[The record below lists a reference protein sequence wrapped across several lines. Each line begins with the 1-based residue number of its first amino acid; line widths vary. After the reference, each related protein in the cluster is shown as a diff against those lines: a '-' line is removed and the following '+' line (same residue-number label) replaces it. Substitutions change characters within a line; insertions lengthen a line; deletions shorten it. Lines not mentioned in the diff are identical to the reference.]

1 MGTIV
6 KATLG
11 EEKFYTEVVAGD
23 NMLITDEPL
32 DKGGHNKGFNPH
44 EILATS
50 LASCTAATLKM
61 YLDRKEW
68 NVGNIIV
75 EVNLD
80 KFPETNTATFTRTI
94 SFSSFDPDEEQL
106 KKILLIAE
114 KCPVHKTLT
123 GNIEIN
129 TKINTNA

>member
-1 MGTIV
+1 MGIQV
-6 KATLG
+6 KAILG
-11 EEKFYTEVVAGD
+11 EEKFYTEVFAG
-23 NMLITDEPL
+23 NNKLVTDEPF
-32 DKGGHNKGFNPH
+32 DKGGQNKGFDPH

-61 YLDRKEW
+61 YIDRKEW

-75 EVNLD
+75 EVNLE
-80 KFPETNTATFTRTI
+80 KFPETNSATFTRTI
-94 SFSSFDPDEEQL
+94 SFSSFHPDEEQL

-123 GNIEIN
+123 GNIQIN
-129 TKINTNA
+129 TKINADA